1 MASAQLK
8 MTQNGR
14 PCSFT
19 SPVRWPVVMSASAMT
34 PIVFCAS
41 LVPCDSET
49 SEAVRDLAP
58 AEALF
63 APLRSTLRVIR

>member
-14 PCSFT
+14 PSFFT

-34 PIVFCAS
+34 PIVFWAS
-41 LVPCDSET
+41 LVPCESAT
-49 SEAVRDLAP
+49 SEAVAIWPQRKP
-58 AEALF
+58 SSRRF
-63 APLRSTLRVIR
+63 ASTLRVIR